1 LGQGALANISTSSNS
16 VGVGYLAGNLIT
28 TGGKNT
34 IIGGYNGNQD
44 GLDIRTASSY
54 AVIADGDGNRQIT
67 MKEGQTLALDSAV
80 PNAGTGITFPATQSA
95 STDAN
100 TLDDYEEGTWT
111 PNVGGNATY
120 SDQRGYYTKIGRQ
133 VTISFDIGVTTLGT
147 GSTTNIGGIP
157 FGVSS
162 TGENRGATGYFT
174 GLAINV
180 IGLTCYAANS
190 LNNIYFNSM
199 ASAGT
204 TANLNAAIF
213 GNSARVQGSVTYF
226 V

>member
-1 LGQGALANISTSSNS
+1 MGSIKGKHEWHFSTAVGYQAGASNVSSNRLTAVGYQAGYLSTGASNSFFGAYAGNQISSGIANTGIGDAALGNAANTGSYNTALGQGALGNISNSSNS

-80 PNAGTGITFPATQSA
+80 PNTGTGITFPATQSA
-95 STDAN
+95 SSDAN

-111 PNVGGNATY
+111 PTSPGG
-120 SDQRGYYTKIGRQ
+120 GYVFSTVSGKYTKIG
-133 VTISFDIGVTTLGT
+133 
-147 GSTTNIGGIP
+147 
-157 FGVSS
+157 
-162 TGENRGATGYFT
+162 NRVFFT
-174 GLAINV
+174 PC
-180 IGLTCYAANS
+180 T
-190 LNNIYFNSM
+190 
-199 ASAGT
+199 
-204 TANLNAAIF
+204 
-213 GNSARVQGSVTYF
+213 
-226 V
+226 